1 LGWVA
6 LGATLLATIG
16 GHVLREAAQVAVVL
30 ACVQALAS
38 GALLWSTMPRRL
50 RWLGPAAATVLLT
63 GIGLGA
69 WVSPQTGAIAAAGLS
84 HALLYGALLFV
95 FARSLRPGRT
105 AVVTRLA
112 RRTNPHFRAEMVPYT
127 RKVTLAWGLFA
138 GAQLAASAVLLGA
151 GMLGPWLLLVG
162 VLHAPLAAGLAIGEY
177 LVRCWRF
184 PGEHTNFADTI
195 RGIRGGGLG
204 S

>member
-1 LGWVA
+1 MGWVA
-6 LGATLLATIG
+6 LATALLAAIG
-16 GHVLREAAQVAVVL
+16 GHVLREAARVAVVL

-38 GALLWSTMPRRL
+38 GLLLWSTLPRRL
-50 RWLGPAAATVLLT
+50 RWLGPAGAAVLLT

-69 WVSPQTGAIAAAGLS
+69 WVSPQAGVTAASGLS

-105 AVVTRLA
+105 AVVTQLA
-112 RRTNPHFRAEMVPYT
+112 RRINPHFRAEMVPYT
-127 RKVTLAWGLFA
+127 RKVTLAWALFA

-151 GMLGPWLLLVG
+151 GMLGPWLLLVS

-177 LVRCWRF
+177 VVRCWHF
-184 PGEHTNFADTI
+184 PGEHTSLAETI
-195 RGIRGGGLG
+195 RGIRGGLR